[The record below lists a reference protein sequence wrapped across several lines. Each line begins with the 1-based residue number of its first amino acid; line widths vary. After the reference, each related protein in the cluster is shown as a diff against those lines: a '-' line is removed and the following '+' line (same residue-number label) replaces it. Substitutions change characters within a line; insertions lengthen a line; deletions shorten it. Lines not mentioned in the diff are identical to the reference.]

1 MTKKITDEQPRVYFD
16 CSKCPA
22 FCCAIYERVQVT
34 KRDINR
40 LAKYFGLTVESAT
53 ERYTKMYSGE
63 RVLRRKKD
71 PIFGQACQFLDHE
84 TRGCTIY
91 HARPAVCREYPDRT
105 RCAYYDLLQF
115 EREQQDDINVLP
127 LVQITFRKVEK
138 KVVQDQ
144 HGSEK
149 IFEWKNEKQ

>member
-22 FCCAIYERVQVT
+22 FCCAIYERVQVS

-40 LAKYFGLTVESAT
+40 LAKYFELTVEAVT
-53 ERYTKMYSGE
+53 ERYTKMHSGE

-138 KVVQDQ
+138 KVVKDR

-149 IFEWKNEKQ
+149 ILEWKNEKQ